1 MTRERKGG
9 LNVKKSLDLLQ
20 SLLEILCQLPTLET
34 IYNTAI
40 CFLWPA
46 GDGKGV
52 SLEDGVVYNVTYS

>member
-1 MTRERKGG
+1 MLR
-9 LNVKKSLDLLQ
+9 NLLI
-20 SLLEILCQLPTLET
+20 SYKACWKFCQLPTPET

-52 SLEDGVVYNVTYS
+52 SLEDGAVYNVTYS